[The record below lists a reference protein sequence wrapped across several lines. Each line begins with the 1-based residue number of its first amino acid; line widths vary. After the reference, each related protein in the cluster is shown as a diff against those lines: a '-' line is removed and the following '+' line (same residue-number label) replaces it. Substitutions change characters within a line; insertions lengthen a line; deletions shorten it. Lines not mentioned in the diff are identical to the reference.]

1 MTRRIQGL
9 LGAAA
14 IATAG
19 VLLWWL
25 QDAGT
30 GSDARAHPM
39 GLLERLLGEL
49 ESQSIG
55 VFGRV
60 VNGQFEEMDSFPVWE
75 VESEEVLDDVHPSIY
90 LHAQFERPAA
100 EFSNG
105 PPATMMAH
113 IVTCQRDGTPFYSS
127 PAYSFVLVGSDSG
140 SHIYRSQKP
149 LILMGNPKLAGER
162 RDLIA
167 ILGAVDGEARIL
179 LP

>member
-1 MTRRIQGL
+1 MTRRIKGL
-9 LGAAA
+9 LGASA

-19 VLLWWL
+19 LFLWWL
-25 QDAGT
+25 QDPGT
-30 GSDARAHPM
+30 SSDARAHPI
-39 GLLERLLGEL
+39 GLLDRLLGEL
-49 ESQSIG
+49 QSQSIG

-60 VNGQFEEMDSFPVWE
+60 VNGQFEEVDSFPVWE
-75 VESEEVLDDVHPSIY
+75 VESEEILDDVHPSIY

-100 EFSNG
+100 AFPHG

-113 IVTCQRDGTPFYSS
+113 IVTHHRDGTPHYCG
-127 PAYSFVLVGSDSG
+127 PAYPFVLVGSDSAW
-140 SHIYRSQKP
+140 HTYRSHKP

-167 ILGAVDGEARIL
+167 ILGAADGDARIV